1 MTAEVALTAVDRV
14 EVLTVI
20 DNVMD
25 ALLTNTDVAKRL
37 GVAGRD
43 MERLPQVAAPLL
55 EAGHAADVPVAEHG
69 LSFLV
74 SVTLGDKRRTAL
86 FDTGS
91 TVNGLNHNLR
101 VLGVD
106 LAEVEAIVLS
116 HGHFD
121 HTTGLNG
128 LPGWL
133 QPLPPLVLHP
143 DFWLRRRVALP
154 GREPHNLPTTSEE
167 KVRAAGFPVTECR
180 GPSLLLDG
188 GLLVT
193 GEIKRTT
200 DFEQGMAVHQA
211 FRDGEWQ
218 PDPFIYDD
226 QALVANVRGRG
237 MVVITGCGHAGVIN
251 TVRHARKLTGVDS
264 VYAVIGGFHLATSS
278 PETVIWPTIEAL
290 AEFAPEVIVPAHCT
304 GWRATHALAAAFPDA
319 FIQGSVGTKY
329 LLEQPRASIG
339 QAKSIGTD
347 DHGAV

>member
-1 MTAEVALTAVDRV
+1 MSKQMPLTTVDRV

-25 ALLTNTDVAKRL
+25 ALLANTDVAKRL

-55 EAGHAADVPVAEHG
+55 EAGYAADVPVAEHG

-74 SVTLGDKRRTAL
+74 SLTVGDRRRTVL

-91 TVNGLNHNLR
+91 TVEGLTHNLR

-106 LAEVEAIVLS
+106 PADVEAIVLS

-128 LPGWL
+128 LVKRL

-154 GREPHNLPTTSEE
+154 GREPYELPTTSQE
-167 KVRAAGFPVTECR
+167 KVRLAGFPVIEGR
-180 GPSLLLDG
+180 EPSLLLGG

-193 GEIKRTT
+193 GEIERTT
-200 DFEQGMAVHQA
+200 EFEQGLAVHQA

-226 QALVANVRGRG
+226 QALVTHVRGRG
-237 MVVITGCGHAGVIN
+237 LVVIAGCGHAGVVN
-251 TVRHARKLTGVDS
+251 TVRFAQELTGIER
-264 VYAVIGGFHLATSS
+264 VYAIIGGFHLATS
-278 PETVIWPTIEAL
+278 PLETVIWPTVEAL
-290 AEFAPEVIVPAHCT
+290 AGFAPEVIVPAHCT
-304 GWRATHALAAAFPDA
+304 GWRATHALAAALPDA
-319 FIQGSVGTKY
+319 FIPPSVGTKY
-329 LLEQPRASIG
+329 VLQSPDLP
-339 QAKSIGTD
+339 GT
-347 DHGAV
+347 

>member
-1 MTAEVALTAVDRV
+1 MSKQIPLTAVDRV
-14 EVLTVI
+14 EALTVI

-37 GVAGRD
+37 AVGGHD
-43 MERLPQVAAPLL
+43 MKRLPQVEAPLL
-55 EAGHAADVPVAEHG
+55 EAGHAAEAPVAEHG

-74 SVTLGDKRRTAL
+74 SVTLDDTRRTIL

-91 TVNGLNHNLR
+91 TVDGLVHNLR
-101 VLGVD
+101 VLGVNP
-106 LAEVEAIVLS
+106 AEVEAIVLS

-128 LPGWL
+128 LAKRL

-154 GREPHNLPTTSEE
+154 GREPYSLPTTSEE
-167 KVRAAGFPVTECR
+167 KVRAAGFPVAER
-180 GPSLLLDG
+180 REPSLLLDG
-188 GLLVT
+188 SLLVT
-193 GEIKRTT
+193 GEIERTT
-200 DFEQGMAVHQA
+200 EFEQGLAVHQA

-226 QALVANVRGRG
+226 QALVVNVRGQG
-237 MVVITGCGHAGVIN
+237 LVVITGCGHAGVIN
-251 TVRHARKLTGVDS
+251 TIRYARRLTGIEQ

-278 PETVIWPTIEAL
+278 LESVVWPTVEAL
-290 AEFAPEVIVPAHCT
+290 AEFAPDVIVPAHCT

-319 FIQGSVGTKY
+319 FIPPSVGTKY
-329 LLEQPRASIG
+329 VLQSPDLPA
-339 QAKSIGTD
+339 T
-347 DHGAV
+347 

>member
-1 MTAEVALTAVDRV
+1 MSKQIPLTAVDRV
-14 EVLTVI
+14 EALTVI

-37 GVAGRD
+37 AVGGHD
-43 MERLPQVAAPLL
+43 MKRLPQVEAPLL
-55 EAGHAADVPVAEHG
+55 EAGHAAEAPVAEHG

-74 SVTLGDKRRTAL
+74 SVTLDDTRRTIL

-91 TVNGLNHNLR
+91 TVDGLVHNLR
-101 VLGVD
+101 VLGVNP
-106 LAEVEAIVLS
+106 AEVEAIVLS

-128 LPGWL
+128 LAKRL

-154 GREPHNLPTTSEE
+154 GREPYSLPTTSEE
-167 KVRAAGFPVTECR
+167 KVRAAGFPVAER
-180 GPSLLLDG
+180 REPSLLLDG
-188 GLLVT
+188 SLLVT
-193 GEIKRTT
+193 GEIERTT
-200 DFEQGMAVHQA
+200 EFEQGLAVHQA

-226 QALVANVRGRG
+226 QALVVNVRGQG
-237 MVVITGCGHAGVIN
+237 LVVITGCGHAGVIN
-251 TVRHARKLTGVDS
+251 TILHARKLAGIER

-278 PETVIWPTIEAL
+278 LESVVWPTVEAL
-290 AEFAPEVIVPAHCT
+290 AEFAPDVIVPAHCT

-319 FIQGSVGTKY
+319 FIPPSVGTKY
-329 LLEQPRASIG
+329 VLQSPDLPA
-339 QAKSIGTD
+339 T
-347 DHGAV
+347 

>member
-1 MTAEVALTAVDRV
+1 MTSQIALTPVDRV

-43 MERLPQVAAPLL
+43 MERLPQIEAPLL
-55 EAGHAADVPVAEHG
+55 ETGQAADVPLAEHG

-74 SVTLGDKRRTAL
+74 SVTVGGVRSTVL

-91 TVNGLNHNLR
+91 TVDGVVHNLR

-106 LAEVEAIVLS
+106 ATEVEAIVLS

-121 HTTGLNG
+121 HTIGLNG
-128 LPGWL
+128 LAKRL

-154 GREPHNLPTTSEE
+154 GRDPYELPTTSER
-167 KVRAAGFPVTECR
+167 KIRAAGFSVIER
-180 GPSLLLDG
+180 REPSLLLG
-188 GLLVT
+188 GSLLVT
-193 GEIKRTT
+193 GEIERTT
-200 DFEQGMAVHQA
+200 DFEQGMAAHQA

-218 PDPFIYDD
+218 PDPLIHDD

-237 MVVITGCGHAGVIN
+237 LVVITGCGHAGIIN
-251 TVRHARKLTGVDS
+251 TLRYARKLTGIDQVH
-264 VYAVIGGFHLATSS
+264 AVIGGLHLAT
-278 PETVIWPTIEAL
+278 PAFEPIIWPTVEAL
-290 AEFAPEVIVPAHCT
+290 SELGPQVVTPAHCT

-319 FIQGSVGTKY
+319 FIPGSVGTRY
-329 LLEQPRASIG
+329 IFQ
-339 QAKSIGTD
+339 
-347 DHGAV
+347 

>member
-1 MTAEVALTAVDRV
+1 MAEQTALTPVDRV

-20 DNVMD
+20 DNVVD

-37 GVAGRD
+37 GIAGRD
-43 MERLPQVAAPLL
+43 MEKLPQVEAPLL
-55 EAGHAADVPVAEHG
+55 GEGRAAEAPVAEHG

-74 SVTLGDKRRTAL
+74 SVTAGDVRSTVL

-91 TVNGLNHNLR
+91 TVDGLTHNLR

-106 LAEVEAIVLS
+106 PAEIEAIVLS

-128 LPGWL
+128 LAGTL

-154 GREPHNLPTTSEE
+154 GREPYELSVTSEE
-167 KVRAAGFPVTECR
+167 KVRAAGFSVIERRKPS
-180 GPSLLLDG
+180 SLLNG
-188 GLLVT
+188 SLLVT
-193 GEIKRTT
+193 GEIERTT
-200 DFEQGMAVHQA
+200 EFEQGMAVHQA

-218 PDPFIYDD
+218 PDPLIHDD

-237 MVVITGCGHAGVIN
+237 LVVVTGCGHAGIIN
-251 TVRHARKLTGVDS
+251 TVRYARKLTGIDQ
-264 VYAVIGGFHLATSS
+264 VYAVIGGFHLAT
-278 PETVIWPTIEAL
+278 PAFEPIIWPTVEAL
-290 AEFAPEVIVPAHCT
+290 VELAPQVVVPAHCT

-319 FIQGSVGTKY
+319 FIPGSVGTKFI
-329 LLEQPRASIG
+329 LQ
-339 QAKSIGTD
+339 
-347 DHGAV
+347 

>member
-37 GVAGRD
+37 GIAGRD

-74 SVTLGDKRRTAL
+74 SVTLGDRRRTVL

-91 TVNGLNHNLR
+91 TVHGLTHNLR

-106 LAEVEAIVLS
+106 PAEVEAIVLS

-128 LPGWL
+128 LAGWL
-133 QPLPPLVLHP
+133 RPLPPLVLHP

-154 GREPHNLPTTSEE
+154 GREPYNLPTTSEE

-180 GPSLLLDG
+180 GPSLLLDSS
-188 GLLVT
+188 LLVT
-193 GEIKRTT
+193 GEIERTT
-200 DFEQGMAVHQA
+200 DFEQGLAVHQA

-218 PDPFIYDD
+218 PDPLIHDD
-226 QALVANVRGRG
+226 QALVVNVRGRG
-237 MVVITGCGHAGVIN
+237 LVVVTGCGHAGAIN
-251 TVRHARKLTGVDS
+251 TIRYARKLTGIDQL
-264 VYAVIGGFHLATSS
+264 YAVVGGLHLSTPAFE
-278 PETVIWPTIEAL
+278 PAIWPTVEAL
-290 AEFAPEVIVPAHCT
+290 AELGPQVMVPAHCT
-304 GWRATHALAAAFPDA
+304 GWRATHAIAAAFPDA

-329 LLEQPRASIG
+329 VLERPG
-339 QAKSIGTD
+339 GP
-347 DHGAV
+347 HE